1 MECIEFRTQKDKIS
15 TLSSGHVCKLETQP
29 HTQLQ
34 AVAWARVSNIIY
46 NLDFWGGGNVI
57 QTNLVTPICDRVLA
71 TLLHDHGNSVTASE
85 CGMIDFATVMIPNT

>member
-15 TLSSGHVCKLETQP
+15 TLSSGHVRKLETQP

-46 NLDFWGGGNVI
+46 NLDFGGG
-57 QTNLVTPICDRVLA
+57 
-71 TLLHDHGNSVTASE
+71 GGE
-85 CGMIDFATVMIPNT
+85 CNTDQLSYSYL